1 MEINRFHAQLGLGM
15 GIFDTT
21 IRFDDDRDVA
31 VDMTSV
37 SVSGGWFINNRWT
50 VRAALGIILGGSLQP
65 EDGTIHNVEP
75 GGLGTLGTEYRAVV
89 GRGATPYVDLSLFL
103 SASWAQTVAP
113 DSDQKTDYSA
123 ADARLGVRA
132 GWNVE
137 DTFFPY
143 VAARV
148 FGGPVNWELDD
159 EDVVGS
165 DINHYQVALG
175 ASTQIGP
182 VGLFVE
188 GSFLGE
194 KALSTGL
201 SATW

>member
-1 MEINRFHAQLGLGM
+1 MGL
-15 GIFDTT
+15 FDTT
-21 IRFDDDRDVA
+21 IRFDDDRDVD

-37 SVSGGWFINNRWT
+37 SVSGGWFINDRWT
-50 VRAALGIILGGSLQP
+50 VRASAGVILGGSLQP
-65 EDGTIHNVEP
+65 ADGTVHDVEP
-75 GGLGTLGTEYRAVV
+75 GGTGTIGTEYRAVV
-89 GRGATPYVDLSLFL
+89 GREATPFIDLSLFL

-113 DSDQKTDYSA
+113 DSNNKTDYSA

-137 DTFFPY
+137 DSFFPY
-143 VAARV
+143 VVTRV
-148 FGGPVNWELDD
+148 FGGPVNWKLDG

-165 DINHYQVALG
+165 DINHYQVAFG
-175 ASTQIGP
+175 ASTRIGP

-194 KALSTGL
+194 KALSTGM
-201 SATW
+201 STTW

>member
-1 MEINRFHAQLGLGM
+1 M

-21 IRFDDDRDVA
+21 IRFDDDRDVD
-31 VDMTSV
+31 VQMTSV
-37 SVSGGWFINNRWT
+37 SISGGWFINDRWT
-50 VRAALGIILGGSLQP
+50 ARASAGIILGGTLKP
-65 EDGTIHNVEP
+65 ADDTIHDVEP
-75 GGLGTLGTEYRAVV
+75 GGLVTLGAEYRAVI
-89 GRGATPYVDLSLFL
+89 GEGATPFVDLSLFL

-113 DSDQKTDYSA
+113 GSHDKTDYSA

-132 GWNVE
+132 GWNIE
-137 DTFFPY
+137 DSVFPY
-143 VAARV
+143 VAARA

-159 EDVVGS
+159 QDVVGS
-165 DINHYQVALG
+165 DINHYQIALG

-188 GSFLGE
+188 GAFLGE